1 MNIPIFPA
9 PLKDYVWI
17 EDSNVDEVVDLCI
30 EGAVK
35 GVAISPQRMDRPN
48 GGRTLGY
55 KSLDISF
62 LERLE
67 SVEINILITDPDR
80 YGHLEP
86 LYSLQRLK
94 NLAITKESSSFSA
107 TKLKSTHL
115 AYLRAVKL
123 NEKTLPL
130 SDNKLTELTLLEFNG
145 SYRDISHFPDYPNLK
160 KITFNSGNILNLNGL
175 EKYISLREFHG
186 HNLETLKS
194 ISALALMQ
202 LQVVD
207 FDHCQNIQDLNE
219 ISKCKTIVKLHL
231 NYLGRLQSLRFLKPC
246 NSIDMLAFAG
256 TDIQDGDLSVLLEMP
271 NLKRVGFLENSQ
283 YSHTPE
289 QIREYLNSRLPS

>member
-1 MNIPIFPA
+1 
-9 PLKDYVWI
+9 
-17 EDSNVDEVVDLCI
+17 
-30 EGAVK
+30 
-35 GVAISPQRMDRPN
+35 
-48 GGRTLGY
+48 
-55 KSLDISF
+55 
-62 LERLE
+62 
-67 SVEINILITDPDR
+67 
-80 YGHLEP
+80 
-86 LYSLQRLK
+86 
-94 NLAITKESSSFSA
+94 
-107 TKLKSTHL
+107 
-115 AYLRAVKL
+115 
-123 NEKTLPL
+123 
-130 SDNKLTELTLLEFNG
+130 
-145 SYRDISHFPDYPNLK
+145 
-160 KITFNSGNILNLNGL
+160 
-175 EKYISLREFHG
+175 
-186 HNLETLKS
+186 
-194 ISALALMQ
+194 MQ